1 MGVDMN
7 GHGTWSTL
15 NGSGAIILALVL
27 LVIAGALVY
36 LGTRVRRPLEF
47 KRPGWTLGGLIVG
60 LFVLSVYTFLVAVG
74 AYGTALIQQHP
85 GYVGSANDITPFTLT
100 FAAISFFAI
109 LTLTQR
115 GGMWTAFGSALVG
128 AIAGPMI
135 FELPFDLIVLWRTYP
150 PNPAALYTPL
160 FFFPLFLVELL
171 SFAMLLL
178 SPRMRLTR
186 HALFALAGMF
196 LVFAIWA
203 VFGFAYPLTALP
215 ITLNVISKALAFA
228 TAVLLFVPGRAPAPG
243 ATAERQMAE
252 TPERHGAPLGQIPD

>member
-1 MGVDMN
+1 
-7 GHGTWSTL
+7 
-15 NGSGAIILALVL
+15 
-27 LVIAGALVY
+27 
-36 LGTRVRRPLEF
+36 
-47 KRPGWTLGGLIVG
+47 
-60 LFVLSVYTFLVAVG
+60 LSVYTFLVAVG

-85 GYVGSANDITPFTLT
+85 GYVGSANDITPFTFT

-196 LVFAIWA
+196 LAFAIWA

-228 TAVLLFVPGRAPAPG
+228 VAVSLFLPQRERTPA
-243 ATAERQMAE
+243 AAEQPRVAE
-252 TPERHGAPLGQIPD
+252 TSERYGSRSDMPPDVK

>member
-1 MGVDMN
+1 MN

-15 NGSGAIILALVL
+15 NGSDAIILALVL
-27 LVIAGALVY
+27 LVIASALVY

-47 KRPGWTLGGLIVG
+47 KRPGWTLGGLIIG
-60 LFVLSVYTFLVAVG
+60 MFVLSVYIFLVAAT
-74 AYGTALIQQHP
+74 AYTTALIQQHP
-85 GYVGSANDITPFTLT
+85 DYIGSANDITPFTFT

-115 GGMWTAFGSALVG
+115 SGMWTAFGSAIVG

-135 FELPFDLIVLWRTYP
+135 FELPFDIIVMGRTYP
-150 PNPAALYTPL
+150 PTPAALYTPL

-178 SPRMRLTR
+178 SPCVRLTR
-186 HALFALAGMF
+186 YTLFALAGMF
-196 LVFAIWA
+196 LVFAVWA

-215 ITLNVISKALAFA
+215 ITLNVISKALAFM
-228 TAVLLFVPGRAPAPG
+228 TAISFFIPQNQQSREQSAPITTEQPA
-243 ATAERQMAE
+243 QS
-252 TPERHGAPLGQIPD
+252 IPA